1 MSQTETLSPSKPTL
15 KTLWI
20 NAWREPAFR
29 YHYLAVVIG
38 AIIITLIVPGFFA
51 YIDSRTGTL
60 LSDPFLEWLPAYDVS
75 RPAFL
80 VLYSS
85 VIVAAI
91 FLIRYPHSL
100 LLCLQAYCLVT
111 FMRLGSVLLISLE
124 PPVNIIPLIDP
135 FVSSFADGKPVFRDL
150 FFSGHTST
158 MFLLFITARQYWL
171 RWVFLAGSFLMGLLV
186 LIQHVHYTI
195 DVLGAPF
202 FVWLSYVIVKKINP
216 LREPLPVLS

>member
-1 MSQTETLSPSKPTL
+1 
-15 KTLWI
+15 
-20 NAWREPAFR
+20 
-29 YHYLAVVIG
+29 VVIV
-38 AIIITLIVPGFFA
+38 AVIIALIVPHFFA

-60 LSDPFLEWLPAYDVS
+60 LSDPLLEWLPAYDVS
-75 RPAFL
+75 WLAFL
-80 VLYSS
+80 LLYSS
-85 VIVAAI
+85 VILATL

-111 FMRLGSVLLISLE
+111 LMRFSSVLLISLE
-124 PPVNIIPLIDP
+124 PPVNIIPLNDP
-135 FVSSFADGKPVFRDL
+135 FVSSFAEGKPVFRDL

-158 MFLLFITARQYWL
+158 MFLLFVTARQSWL
-171 RWVFLAGSFLMGLLV
+171 RWVFLIGSVLMGLLV

-216 LREPLPVLS
+216 LRDPSPSLP